1 MKQRSSFFVN
11 GLLLTA
17 VAVLAR
23 SVSLFFT
30 AYVTSSVGKAGI
42 GLYTLLMTVY
52 GFALTFAT
60 AGISLTVTRLVA
72 AALGEGNRHGVRR
85 VLRASLLYATAFG
98 AAAFAA
104 LFLLA
109 PWLAERVLGRADMT
123 WPLRVLSL
131 SLLPEACSA
140 VFGGYFVGVRRVV
153 GNAAAQIATQGFK
166 ILVTCAFIGRV
177 SAYGAVSAC
186 LFLAAVS
193 FETDFLGFLFQ
204 GARFL
209 LDRHGCAE
217 RAPDITA
224 HTGAMRA
231 VAGMA
236 LPLGLSAYIRSALLT
251 VEHALI
257 PLCLRMRGESATE
270 ALASYGLLHAMTLP
284 ILLFPIAALTSFSS
298 LLVPEFAE
306 ARAAGQKTR
315 LSRITSRAVRATLMY
330 AIAVALLMTVF
341 AEELG
346 FCLYGSYEV
355 GYYLSRM
362 AWILPLMYL
371 DHVTDAM
378 LKGIGE
384 QVYSMWVN
392 ISDAC
397 LSVILVRVLIP
408 RMGIGGYALVI
419 ILMEGFNFA
428 LSFLRLRRRISFS
441 VRPLSSFALTAV
453 AALLAAYL
461 SRHLFSMN
469 GAGTTPLW
477 LWMKL
482 LFSLCVFIGVW
493 LLLTQVIP
501 FGRHRRKGVA
511 CGTRSHSGIERKSM
525 SGFVKNAETDEK
537 KDVKQPKTYCSLQK

>member
-17 VAVLAR
+17 VAILAR

-30 AYVTSSVGKAGI
+30 AFVTASVGEEGI

-72 AALGEGNRHGVRR
+72 AAIGEGDLSGVRR
-85 VLRASLLYATAFG
+85 VLRASLFYATAFG
-98 AAAFAA
+98 TTACVA
-104 LFLLA
+104 LFVLA
-109 PWLAERVLGRADMT
+109 PTLAEGVLGNAQMA

-131 SLLPEACSA
+131 SLLPEALGA
-140 VFGGYFVGVRRVV
+140 VLVGYFVGVRRVV
-153 GNAAAQIATQGFK
+153 GNAAAQMVTQGFK
-166 ILVTCAFIGRV
+166 ILVTCLFIGRV
-177 SAYGAVSAC
+177 SAYGAPYAC
-186 LFLAAVS
+186 LFLATVS
-193 FETDFLGFLFQ
+193 FATDLFGFLFQ

-209 LDRHGCAE
+209 IDRRQGAE
-217 RAPDITA
+217 RTVGDSPRR
-224 HTGAMRA
+224 TGTMRA
-231 VAGMA
+231 VIGMA

-257 PLCLRMRGESATE
+257 PMCLRMRGESVAE
-270 ALASYGLLHAMTLP
+270 SLASYGLLHAMTLP

-306 ARAAGQKTR
+306 ARAAGRSDR

-330 AIAVALLMTVF
+330 AIAFAVLMTVF

-355 GYYLSRM
+355 GYYLSHM
-362 AWILPLMYL
+362 AWVLPLMYL

-397 LSVILVRVLIP
+397 LSVLLVRVLIP

-419 ILMEGFNFA
+419 VVMEGFNFA
-428 LSFLRLRRRISFS
+428 LSFLRLRQRIAFS
-441 VRPLSSFALTAV
+441 VRPLSSFVLTAIAALTA
-453 AALLAAYL
+453 ACL
-461 SRHLFSMN
+461 SRRLFSMN
-469 GAGTTPLW
+469 GSATTPLW
-477 LWMKL
+477 LWWKMLFALCIL
-482 LFSLCVFIGVW
+482 LGTW
-493 LLLTQVIP
+493 LLLSTIASADRRRRGKEP
-501 FGRHRRKGVA
+501 SFSLRHG
-511 CGTRSHSGIERKSM
+511 GI
-525 SGFVKNAETDEK
+525 D
-537 KDVKQPKTYCSLQK
+537 